1 MKAAIMRSLT
11 KRAGKAVD
19 SQARAHLDEA
29 SYARP
34 FEYVVGWK
42 SDSIQLGDHPGT
54 QRGLGSD
61 YRGTINLVDYPD
73 ARRMDLRQTIRD
85 PFEQVQVRQFN
96 QDSTTPI
103 YAVCDLSSS
112 MQFKGHKRKLDTAI
126 EIATAVANSA
136 YHMGDLFGFIGYN
149 QQVLEDFTLPLSR
162 NYHQS
167 KQTIG
172 LLHDY
177 QQLRI
182 GVDDVTDV
190 PNFLGQTRALV
201 FWISDFHMPLPVIE
215 KTLLAMSAH
224 KVVPIVL
231 WDDEEYKKL
240 PKFGF
245 GTMIDLESG
254 RNRTLFFRSEVKAKF
269 INAFNAR
276 RHALEALFL
285 RFESPALFMHGDYR
299 PELMT
304 HYFEQAM

>member
-1 MKAAIMRSLT
+1 MIRSFIKKAD
-11 KRAGKAVD
+11 KATG
-19 SQARAHLDEA
+19 QHDEA

-34 FEYVVGWK
+34 FEYVIGWK
-42 SDSIQLGDHPGT
+42 SDSIQLGDHTGT

-61 YRGTINLVDYPD
+61 YRGIVNLVDYPD
-73 ARRMDLRQTIRD
+73 ARRMDIRQTIRD

-112 MQFKGHKRKLDTAI
+112 MQFRGRKRKLDTAI

-136 YHMGDLFGFIGYN
+136 YNAGDLFGFIGYN
-149 QQVLEDFTLPLSR
+149 QQVIEDYTLPLSR
-162 NYHQS
+162 NLHQS
-167 KQTIG
+167 KAAIA
-172 LLHDY
+172 LLQDY

-182 GVDDVTDV
+182 GVEGVTDV

-201 FWISDFHMPLPVIE
+201 FWISDFHMPLNVIE

-224 KVVPIVL
+224 KVIPIVL

-245 GTMIDLESG
+245 GTMIDLETG
-254 RNRTLFFRSEVKAKF
+254 LNRTLFFRSEVKAKF
-269 INAFNAR
+269 LDAFNAR
-276 RHALEALFL
+276 RLALEALFL
-285 RFESPALFMHGDYR
+285 RFDSPALFMQGDYR

-304 HYFEQAM
+304 HYFEEAM

>member
-1 MKAAIMRSLT
+1 MRSTL
-11 KRAGKAVD
+11 KHAWKKAGQKVPV
-19 SQARAHLDEA
+19 HHDEGE
-29 SYARP
+29 YARP
-34 FEYVVGWK
+34 FEYVIGWK

-54 QRGLGSD
+54 QRGIGSD

-103 YAVCDLSSS
+103 YAVCDLSGS
-112 MQFKGHKRKLDTAI
+112 MQFTGQQRKLDTAI

-136 YHMGDLFGFIGYN
+136 YQAGDLFGFIGYH
-149 QQVLEDFTLPLSR
+149 QQVIEDFTLPLSR
-162 NYHQS
+162 SFHQS
-167 KQTIG
+167 KQTIA
-172 LLHDY
+172 LLHTY
-177 QQLRI
+177 QSQRM
-182 GVDDVTDV
+182 GMDGVTDM

-245 GTMIDLESG
+245 GTMIDLETG
-254 RNRTLFFRSEVKAKF
+254 RNRTLFFRGEVKAKF
-269 INAFNAR
+269 LAAFNAR
-276 RHALEALFL
+276 REALEALFL
-285 RFESPALFMHGDYR
+285 RFDSPALFMHGDYR

-304 HYFEQAM
+304 HYFEQTM

>member
-1 MKAAIMRSLT
+1 MIRSFIKKAEKAAMHS
-11 KRAGKAVD
+11 D
-19 SQARAHLDEA
+19 DA

-34 FEYVVGWK
+34 FEYVIAWK
-42 SDSIQLGDHPGT
+42 SDSIQLGDHAGS

-61 YRGTINLVDYPD
+61 YRGTVNLVDYPD

-96 QDSTTPI
+96 QDSTTPV

-112 MQFKGHKRKLDTAI
+112 MQFRGHKRKLDTAI

-136 YHMGDLFGFIGYN
+136 HQAGDLFGFIGYN
-149 QQVLEDFTLPLSR
+149 QQVIEDYTLPLSR
-162 NYHQS
+162 NLHQS
-167 KQTIG
+167 KAAMA

-177 QQLRI
+177 QHLRI
-182 GVDDVTDV
+182 GVEGVTDV

-201 FWISDFHMPLPVIE
+201 FWISDFHMPLNLIE

-224 KVVPIVL
+224 KVIPIVL
-231 WDDEEYKKL
+231 WDEQEYKKL

-245 GTMIDLESG
+245 GTMIDLETG
-254 RNRTLFFRSEVKAKF
+254 LNRTLFFRSEVKAKF
-269 INAFNAR
+269 LDAFNAR
-276 RHALEALFL
+276 RQALEALFM
-285 RFESPALFMHGDYR
+285 RFDSPALFMHGDYR
-299 PELMT
+299 PELLT

>member
-1 MKAAIMRSLT
+1 MIRSFIKKAD
-11 KRAGKAVD
+11 KA
-19 SQARAHLDEA
+19 SEQQDEA
-29 SYARP
+29 NYARP
-34 FEYVVGWK
+34 FEYVIGWK
-42 SDSIQLGDHPGT
+42 SDSIQLGDHSGT

-61 YRGTINLVDYPD
+61 YRGIVNLVDYPD
-73 ARRMDLRQTIRD
+73 ARRMDIRQTIRD

-112 MQFKGHKRKLDTAI
+112 MQFRGRKRKLDTAV
-126 EIATAVANSA
+126 EIATAVAHSA
-136 YHMGDLFGFIGYN
+136 YNAGDLFGFIGYN
-149 QQVLEDFTLPLSR
+149 QQVIEDFTLPLSR
-162 NYHQS
+162 NLHQS
-167 KQTIG
+167 KAAIA

-182 GVDDVTDV
+182 GVEGVTDV

-201 FWISDFHMPLPVIE
+201 FWISDFHMPLSMIE
-215 KTLLAMSAH
+215 KTLLAMSTH
-224 KVVPIVL
+224 KVIPIVL

-245 GTMIDLESG
+245 GTMIDLETG
-254 RNRTLFFRSEVKAKF
+254 LNRTLFFRSEVKAKF
-269 INAFNAR
+269 LDAFNAR
-276 RHALEALFL
+276 RLALEALFL
-285 RFESPALFMHGDYR
+285 RFDSPALFMQDDYR

>member
-1 MKAAIMRSLT
+1 MIRSFIKKAEKAA
-11 KRAGKAVD
+11 
-19 SQARAHLDEA
+19 AHSDDA

-34 FEYVVGWK
+34 FEYVIAWK
-42 SDSIQLGDHPGT
+42 SDSIQLGDHAGS

-61 YRGTINLVDYPD
+61 YRGTVNLVDYPD

-96 QDSTTPI
+96 QDSTTPV

-112 MQFKGHKRKLDTAI
+112 MQFRGHKRKLDTAI

-136 YHMGDLFGFIGYN
+136 HQAGDLFGFIGYN
-149 QQVLEDFTLPLSR
+149 QQVLEDYTLPLSR
-162 NYHQS
+162 NLHQS
-167 KQTIG
+167 KAAMA

-177 QQLRI
+177 QHLRI
-182 GVDDVTDV
+182 GVEGVTDV

-201 FWISDFHMPLPVIE
+201 FWISDFHMPLNLIE

-224 KVVPIVL
+224 KVIPVVL
-231 WDDEEYKKL
+231 WDEQEYKKL

-245 GTMIDLESG
+245 GTMIDLETG
-254 RNRTLFFRSEVKAKF
+254 LNRTLFFRSEVKAKF
-269 INAFNAR
+269 LDAFNAR
-276 RHALEALFL
+276 RQALEALFM
-285 RFESPALFMHGDYR
+285 RFDSPALFMHGDYR
-299 PELMT
+299 PELLT

>member
-1 MKAAIMRSLT
+1 MRLSLKSAHKPAAKKPHAPS
-11 KRAGKAVD
+11 
-19 SQARAHLDEA
+19 DET

-34 FEYVVGWK
+34 FEYVVDWK
-42 SDSIQLGDHPGT
+42 SDSIQLGDHAGT
-54 QRGLGSD
+54 QRGIGSD

-85 PFEQVQVRQFN
+85 PFEQVKVRQFN

-103 YAVCDLSSS
+103 YAVCDVSAS
-112 MQFKGHKRKLDTAI
+112 MQFRGRQRKLDTAI
-126 EIATAVANSA
+126 EMATAVANSA
-136 YHMGDLFGFIGYN
+136 YNMGDLFGFIGYN

-167 KQTIG
+167 KQTIA

-182 GVDDVTDV
+182 GIEGVTEMPD
-190 PNFLGQTRALV
+190 FLGQTRSLV
-201 FWISDFHMPLPVIE
+201 FWISDFHMPLALIE

-224 KVVPIVL
+224 KVVPVVL

-245 GTMIDLESG
+245 GTMIDLETG

-269 INAFNAR
+269 INAFHAR
-276 RHALEALFL
+276 RQALEALFL

>member
-1 MKAAIMRSLT
+1 MIRSFIKKADKQL
-11 KRAGKAVD
+11 AGQHD
-19 SQARAHLDEA
+19 DA

-34 FEYVVGWK
+34 FEYVISWK
-42 SDSIQLGDHPGT
+42 SDSIQLGDHAGT

-61 YRGTINLVDYPD
+61 YRGTVNLVDYPD

-112 MQFKGHKRKLDTAI
+112 MQFSGRKRKLDTAI

-136 YHMGDLFGFIGYN
+136 YNAGDLFGFIGYN
-149 QQVLEDFTLPLSR
+149 QQVIEDFTLPLSR
-162 NYHQS
+162 NLHQS
-167 KQTIG
+167 KAAIA
-172 LLHDY
+172 LLNDY
-177 QQLRI
+177 RHLRI
-182 GVDDVTDV
+182 GVEGVTDV

-201 FWISDFHMPLPVIE
+201 FWISDFHMPLQQIE

-224 KVVPIVL
+224 KVIPVVL

-245 GTMIDLESG
+245 GTMIDLETG
-254 RNRTLFFRSEVKAKF
+254 LNRTLFFRSEVKAKF
-269 INAFNAR
+269 LAAFNAR

-285 RFESPALFMHGDYR
+285 RFDSPALFMHGDYR

-304 HYFEQAM
+304 HYFEQTM

>member
-1 MKAAIMRSLT
+1 MIRAFKKAE
-11 KRAGKAVD
+11 KKAP
-19 SQARAHLDEA
+19 AHSDEA

-34 FEYVVGWK
+34 FEYVIGWK
-42 SDSIQLGDHPGT
+42 SDSIQLGDHPGM
-54 QRGLGSD
+54 QRGIGSD
-61 YRGTINLVDYPD
+61 YRGTVNLVDYPD

-85 PFEQVQVRQFN
+85 PFEQVKVRQFN

-112 MQFKGHKRKLDTAI
+112 MQFRGRHRKLDTAI
-126 EIATAVANSA
+126 EMATAVANSA

-149 QQVLEDFTLPLSR
+149 HQVLEAFTLPLSR

-167 KQTIG
+167 KETIA

-177 QQLRI
+177 EHLRI
-182 GVDDVTDV
+182 GVEGVTDM

-201 FWISDFHMPLPVIE
+201 FWISDFHMPLSVIE
-215 KTLLAMSAH
+215 KTLSAMSAH
-224 KVVPIVL
+224 KVIPIVL

-245 GTMIDLESG
+245 GTMIDLETG

-269 INAFNAR
+269 LDAFNAR

-285 RFESPALFMHGDYR
+285 RFDSPALFMHGDYR

>member
-1 MKAAIMRSLT
+1 MRSTL
-11 KRAGKAVD
+11 KHAWKKPGQKVPG
-19 SQARAHLDEA
+19 HHDEA
-29 SYARP
+29 GYARP
-34 FEYVVGWK
+34 FEYVIGWK

-54 QRGLGSD
+54 QRGIGSD

-103 YAVCDLSSS
+103 YAVCDLSGS
-112 MQFKGHKRKLDTAI
+112 MQFRGRQRKLDTSV

-136 YHMGDLFGFIGYN
+136 YNMGDLFGFIGYN

-167 KQTIG
+167 KQTIA
-172 LLHDY
+172 LLHEY
-177 QQLRI
+177 HSLRI
-182 GVDDVTDV
+182 GMEGVTDM

-201 FWISDFHMPLPVIE
+201 FWISDFHMPLQVIE

-245 GTMIDLESG
+245 GTMIDLETG

-269 INAFNAR
+269 IHAFHVR
-276 RHALEALFL
+276 RQALEALFM
-285 RFESPALFMHGDYR
+285 RYESPALFMHGDYR